1 MYFLNRNHLI
11 FFMLDLTIE
20 AVMDLTKNSNF
31 AKILKTDLN

>member
-1 MYFLNRNHLI
+1 
-11 FFMLDLTIE
+11 MLDLTIE